1 MTATQNGPQLSG
13 SGDEPPRNEKHEGQ
27 ITILISIII
36 GCFAGILHRTMEG
49 VSYFEA
55 MKTGGLT
62 AIGVG
67 GFIFVYLTYVNRS

>member
-1 MTATQNGPQLSG
+1 MTATQNGPHLSEPF
-13 SGDEPPRNEKHEGQ
+13 DEPPRNKKHEAQ
-27 ITILISIII
+27 ITVLISIIL

-67 GFIFVYLTYVNRS
+67 GFIFVYLTYIRS